1 MARRK
6 KKKKSLFQ
14 VFMYYNRRYFG
25 GKLKLSD
32 LCLKKMSHLTAG
44 ETTFYEGGIHP
55 SIAINAALTNWGRC
69 IRIILLHEMAHVSL
83 PQHVEHGPIFKRRI
97 RRLVKQGAYDD
108 LL

>member
-1 MARRK
+1 VARRK

-14 VFMYYNRRYFG
+14 VFMYYNRKYFG

-32 LCLKKMSHLTAG
+32 LRLKKMSHLTAG
-44 ETTFYEGGIHP
+44 ETTFYEGGVP
-55 SIAINAALTNWGRC
+55 PAIYINKALTNWGRC
-69 IRIILLHEMAHVSL
+69 VRIVLLHEMAHVSL
-83 PQHVEHGPIFKRRI
+83 PQHVEHGPRFKRRI